1 MSQWSSQ
8 TLGAPGSGPANIG
21 IMDLEVNSQV
31 VVTNNQLGFMFSLIT
46 NNQLIAFGGQGI
58 VQAIYNPSLNITVL
72 SSLGSIHG
80 PPVFTLQPANTIVA
94 LGGTATLTA
103 AASPATGYQ
112 WLFNSA
118 PLTDGN
124 GISGSKST
132 TLTIAGVTAAN
143 VGIYS
148 VLVSEQ
154 YDDRPYE
161 SAGASLSAEAFT
173 FYPVVTING
182 VPGNTYEV
190 DYSTSLSSPV
200 WIPLTTVTLSSFT
213 QYVVD
218 TATPRSLVRFYRVVQ
233 H

>member
-1 MSQWSSQ
+1 
-8 TLGAPGSGPANIG
+8 
-21 IMDLEVNSQV
+21 MDLEGSSSQV
-31 VVTNNQLGFMFSLIT
+31 VVTNNQLGFINTLET

-58 VQAIYNPSLNITVL
+58 VEAIYNPSLNITVL
-72 SSLGSIHG
+72 SSLGPIHG

-161 SAGASLSAEAFT
+161 SAGASLSAETFT

-218 TATPRSLVRFYRVVQ
+218 TATPRSLVRFYLVIQ